1 MMNHA
6 GNDYGLWGLVA
17 LNSIIFIGFAYSFFK
32 PVNLRDW
39 RSFGAYSAFIVALFA
54 EMYGFPLTIYL
65 LSGWL
70 GSRFPGV
77 NLFGHDAGHLW
88 WLLTGRHGDPHLGL
102 LHLLSFVFIAAGF
115 WLLSNS
121 WHVLY
126 HAQRRHDLATTGPYR
141 LVRHPQYIGFVAI
154 MFGFLLQ
161 WPTLLTL
168 AMFPVLV
175 LMYVRLAIAEER
187 DSLAAFGQAWSDYA
201 AVTPRFVPRRRQRD
215 DSRPA
220 HNH

>member
-1 MMNHA
+1 MMNNL
-6 GNDYGLWGLVA
+6 GNDYGLWGLVV
-17 LNSIIFIGFAYSFFK
+17 LNSVVFIGFAYSFFK
-32 PVNLRDW
+32 PANLRDW

-70 GSRFPGV
+70 GSKFPGV

-88 WLLTGRHGDPHLGL
+88 WLLTGRHGNPHGGL
-102 LHLLSFVFIAAGF
+102 PHLLSFVFIGAGF

-126 HAQRRHDLATTGPYR
+126 HAQRRHALATTGPSR
-141 LVRHPQYIGFVAI
+141 VVRPPPYIGFVAI

-175 LMYVRLAIAEER
+175 LMYVRLAISEER
-187 DSLAAFGQAWSDYA
+187 DSEKEFGQAWLDYA
-201 AVTPRFVPRRRQRD
+201 RATPRFIPHLGKSD
-215 DSRPA
+215 DAQAA
-220 HNH
+220 HTH

>member
-1 MMNHA
+1 MNSA
-6 GNDYGLWGLVA
+6 GSDYGLWGMVA
-17 LNSIIFIGFAYSFFK
+17 LNTVVFVGFAYSFFK

-70 GSRFPGV
+70 GSRYPGV

-88 WLLTGRHGDPHLGL
+88 WLVTGQHGNPHFGAI
-102 LHLLSFVFIAAGF
+102 HLLSFAFIFAGF
-115 WLLSNS
+115 TLLSKS

-126 HAQRRHDLATTGPYR
+126 HAQRRHQVATTGPYR
-141 LVRHPQYIGFVAI
+141 FVRHPQYIGFVSI

-161 WPTLLTL
+161 WPTLPTL
-168 AMFPVLV
+168 VMFPVLV

-187 DSLAAFGQAWSDYA
+187 DSEAAFGDEWRTYA
-201 AVTPRFVPRRRQRD
+201 ASTPRFIPRAGGRRAGTIR
-215 DSRPA
+215 S
-220 HNH
+220 H